1 MMKSQLLIIF
11 FVVLVIG
18 SLSQST
24 LAFQRY
30 VIVNGEPMAASQL
43 TLLDQLHGEYIPNG
57 RYWLNY
63 NTGEW
68 GYEDGPAQGVLGGEY
83 YGGSSSSGCNGQ
95 FGYDCKKMSFC
106 EENPSICSPIN

>member
-1 MMKSQLLIIF
+1 MKTLLLKALLVF
-11 FVVLVIG
+11 FVVGL
-18 SLSQST
+18 LSHSAM
-24 LAFQRY
+24 AFQRY
-30 VIVNGEPMAASQL
+30 VIVNGEQMTASQL

-68 GYEDGPAQGVLGGEY
+68 GYEGGPAQGVLGGEY
-83 YGGSSSSGCNGQ
+83 YGGSTSSGCNGG